1 MSDKI
6 QNVETILPFGNTL
19 KPLVASSKAL
29 TTSDLKNTLA
39 QKGIFVS
46 SYDKEETLPL
56 LLTSLLSP
64 REFEDLKEKQKV
76 KEAIPKR
83 KSKNYIYSS
92 NDNLIKVA
100 PKLNEINMI
109 ELKKWGLENYEIID
123 INSFSRYENN
133 DNQLHMSYKIKRTD
147 LTKDWF
153 DQVSVHEASMDIFL
167 NKPEK
172 RLMISTEYSAEETK
186 EINDLLIKKVSS
198 VLKNE
203 SVIQDEKGTEIKF
216 GDFSNSSRINFLLNF
231 VEDALDLG
239 NTFTFDEI
247 TNIEISLDSK
257 ETLPKDFK
265 WMEDKVS
272 NMKFEGK
279 ALHETDILKDNKN
292 HPSLVISLLKINYK
306 FNTNSNSG
314 ECVVEIEF
322 PTKRGRTLPKDD
334 SEFIFKLINI
344 KCKDKLNTSSAKRIL
359 YRAFDIF
366 KEECYKK
373 TIKQFEG
380 KI

>member
-153 DQVSVHEASMDIFL
+153 DQVSIHEASMDISL

-334 SEFIFKLINI
+334 SEFIFKFINI
-344 KCKDKLNTSSAKRIL
+344 KCKDKLNTGSAKRIL